1 MAIRIIS
8 DTSCDLTQELIEKY
22 QLVILPL
29 CVLDDEREYVDT
41 VDITADEIYENM
53 RQGKMY
59 KTAQLSPMA
68 IQEAFISVAE
78 AGDDAIFLP
87 LSSGISGT
95 YNTACI
101 IAQDVMEKYPNS
113 RIEVWD
119 SKGTTGGLGIL
130 ILETAKDVAAGKSM
144 KEILDRLKFN
154 TYHTQYLFTVDDIE
168 YLHRGGRVNGIEKVL
183 GSLLQI
189 KPVLHVDREGR
200 LAPVAKVRGRQ
211 KSFAKL
217 VELMGERMADV
228 NFLKEQTVFITHGAV
243 LEEANQ
249 LKEMIYKAYGVENFY
264 IHTLSA
270 TVGAHT
276 GPGLMSVYFLDQ
288 KYSGMGDGE
297 HLSTEEIRK

>member
-53 RQGKMY
+53 RRGKMY

-68 IQEAFISVAE
+68 IQEAFVSVAE

-130 ILETAKDVAAGKSM
+130 VLETAKDVAAGKSM
-144 KEILDRLKFN
+144 EEILDHLKFN

-189 KPVLHVDREGR
+189 KPVLHVDREGK
-200 LAPVAKVRGRQ
+200 LVPVAKVRGRQ

-243 LEEANQ
+243 LKEANQ
-249 LKEMIYKAYGVENFY
+249 LKEMICKAYGVENFY

>member
-113 RIEVWD
+113 HIEVWD
-119 SKGTTGGLGIL
+119 SKGTNG
-130 ILETAKDVAAGKSM
+130 
-144 KEILDRLKFN
+144 
-154 TYHTQYLFTVDDIE
+154 
-168 YLHRGGRVNGIEKVL
+168 GIE
-183 GSLLQI
+183 
-189 KPVLHVDREGR
+189 DR
-200 LAPVAKVRGRQ
+200 
-211 KSFAKL
+211 KS
-217 VELMGERMADV
+217 VV
-228 NFLKEQTVFITHGAV
+228 
-243 LEEANQ
+243 
-249 LKEMIYKAYGVENFY
+249 
-264 IHTLSA
+264 
-270 TVGAHT
+270 
-276 GPGLMSVYFLDQ
+276 
-288 KYSGMGDGE
+288 
-297 HLSTEEIRK
+297 